1 MFRIKELRLKRK
13 LSMRQVAKDLDIP
26 YTTYISYEK
35 ETHEPNSEIL
45 IRIADYFNCSID
57 YLIGRSDQEVD
68 DSVLDKVAMI
78 DQDIL
83 ETSGNI
89 YQAQKIQK
97 NRDSK
102 KGIEELFGE
111 TVTHQEIEHIVKY
124 RSLDEYGKKA
134 VTDLLDTEYERC
146 SSENDV
152 TDLTIELPMPELP
165 ASAGIG
171 TWLEDGYNTP
181 VTVRK
186 TKEAERA
193 NVVIKVS
200 GDSMEPLYTDG
211 DKVLVK
217 IQPDIEPGE
226 IGIFIVDGEGFIKK
240 KGERELISVNPE
252 YDNIPIGKFT
262 DYRCFGKVLGKAE
275 IIE

>member
-1 MFRIKELRLKRK
+1 MSEDIRSALTRNLNELLRIKGIKAVDLAETAGVSKSAVSHWLAGDNSPNIEVLAKICIAYDIK
-13 LSMRQVAKDLDIP
+13 LSEMLN
-26 YTTYISYEK
+26 EK
-35 ETHEPNSEIL
+35 I
-45 IRIADYFNCSID
+45 
-57 YLIGRSDQEVD
+57 EV
-68 DSVLDKVAMI
+68 SLGDK
-78 DQDIL
+78 
-83 ETSGNI
+83 
-89 YQAQKIQK
+89 
-97 NRDSK
+97 
-102 KGIEELFGE
+102 ELLK
-111 TVTHQEIEHIVKY
+111 KY
-124 RSLDEYGKKA
+124 RTLDEYGKKA

-152 TDLTIELPMPELP
+152 IDLTIELPMPELP

-200 GDSMEPLYTDG
+200 GDSMEPIFSDG

-252 YDNIPIGKFT
+252 YDNIPVGEFT
-262 DYRCFGKVLGKAE
+262 EYRCFGKVLGKAE
-275 IIE
+275 ILE

>member
-146 SSENDV
+146 SSEIDV

-211 DKVLVK
+211 DRVLVK
-217 IQPDIEPGE
+217 IQPDVELGE

-252 YDNIPIGKFT
+252 YDNIPVGEFT
-262 DYRCFGKVLGKAE
+262 EYRCFGKVLGKAE
-275 IIE
+275 ILE

>member
-211 DKVLVK
+211 DRVLVK
-217 IQPDIEPGE
+217 IQPDVELGE

-252 YDNIPIGKFT
+252 YDNIPVGEFT
-262 DYRCFGKVLGKAE
+262 EYRCFGKVLGKAE
-275 IIE
+275 ILE

>member
-83 ETSGNI
+83 GTSGNI

-111 TVTHQEIEHIVKY
+111 TVTHREIEHIVKY

-217 IQPDIEPGE
+217 IQPDVEPGE
-226 IGIFIVDGEGFIKK
+226 IGIFIVDSQGYIKK
-240 KGERELISVNPE
+240 KGDHELISVNPE
-252 YDNIPIGKFT
+252 YDNIKIAEYT

>member
-146 SSENDV
+146 SSEIDV

-200 GDSMEPLYTDG
+200 GDSMEPMFSDG

-252 YDNIPIGKFT
+252 YDNIPVGEFT
-262 DYRCFGKVLGKAE
+262 EYRCFGKVLGKAE
-275 IIE
+275 ILE

>member
-102 KGIEELFGE
+102 KSIEELFGE
-111 TVTHQEIEHIVKY
+111 TVTHREIKHIVKY

-217 IQPDIEPGE
+217 IQPDVEPGE
-226 IGIFIVDGEGFIKK
+226 IGIFIVDSQGYIKK
-240 KGERELISVNPE
+240 KGDHELISINPE
-252 YDNIPIGKFT
+252 YDNIPINEYT

-275 IIE
+275 ILE

>member
-1 MFRIKELRLKRK
+1 MSIVDKIIMLLEQKEKTQKELTEYLGLEKSTFSAWK
-13 LSMRQVAKDLDIP
+13 SGKSKS
-26 YTTYISYEK
+26 YSKHISK
-35 ETHEPNSEIL
+35 
-45 IRIADYFNCSID
+45 IAEFLNVSPD
-57 YLIGRSDQEVD
+57 YL
-68 DSVLDKVAMI
+68 L
-78 DQDIL
+78 
-83 ETSGNI
+83 
-89 YQAQKIQK
+89 
-97 NRDSK
+97 RDSISLDFSPHENDEFILQCPMCEYDYVHFSRILDVDFNNTK
-102 KGIEELFGE
+102 SSGLAIEFFCESNHKFYLVIETYKGNTYTVYVDEQGLYHSVKNIEFDNIPISLAELLARDE
-111 TVTHQEIEHIVKY
+111 NANIAKKY

-146 SSENDV
+146 ISENDV

-217 IQPDIEPGE
+217 IQLFVRI
-226 IGIFIVDGEGFIKK
+226 
-240 KGERELISVNPE
+240 
-252 YDNIPIGKFT
+252 
-262 DYRCFGKVLGKAE
+262 
-275 IIE
+275 